1 MSSIDISSL
10 KTGTTLTH
18 YTNDV
23 DFLLVTYIGLNS
35 KRRAVVEFNNGLLL
49 AVPISSLAYS
59 PIEHTGYVNIY
70 PNGETSG
77 IYRTPEAA
85 DAVLAARS
93 DRIKRVEFKWTE

>member
-10 KTGTTLTH
+10 KTGTRLTH
-18 YTNDV
+18 DGY
-23 DFLLVTYIGLNS
+23 LLVTYIGLNS
-35 KRRAVVEFNNGLLL
+35 KRQVVVETDNGLLL
-49 AVPISSLAYS
+49 TVSISSLAYS

-77 IYRTPEAA
+77 IYRSAAAA